1 MHRIRRTYA
10 GKGIKVLLLPSCH
23 MPSAATPSHALP
35 CSLLMHTCIDALTSR
50 NKDAGKHLMSGRQTT
65 SQVCATVQGF
75 YPGGTAIAFRQM
87 TNWASRQGF
96 TEAVRD
102 QFKLRLH
109 GNKSAKLSKTE
120 EVSSGILGGV
130 WLPIGLQLICHRY
143 ACQCRACYAFAI
155 DMPAMHPSIYY
166 QLAM

>member
-10 GKGIKVLLLPSCH
+10 DKGIKVLLLPSCH

-75 YPGGTAIAFRQM
+75 YPWWHCHCVPA
-87 TNWASRQGF
+87 
-96 TEAVRD
+96 D
-102 QFKLRLH
+102 DKLGVQAGLH
-109 GNKSAKLSKTE
+109 
-120 EVSSGILGGV
+120 
-130 WLPIGLQLICHRY
+130 
-143 ACQCRACYAFAI
+143 
-155 DMPAMHPSIYY
+155 
-166 QLAM
+166 